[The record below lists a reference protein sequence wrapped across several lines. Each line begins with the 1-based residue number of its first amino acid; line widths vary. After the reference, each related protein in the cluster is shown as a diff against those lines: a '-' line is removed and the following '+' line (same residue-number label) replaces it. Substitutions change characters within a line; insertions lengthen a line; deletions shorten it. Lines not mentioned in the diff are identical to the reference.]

1 MFARKSVHNM
11 NDNLQFWIAVVISL
25 IAIAFTGYQQYIAN
39 KQFLFEKR
47 LYIYQMYKTLVQH
60 QENAI
65 LHFKD
70 KSPEDLCV
78 DDNLIGALTN
88 DVTLESGVVGWN
100 DRNDGSPLMKTENH
114 KSFLAM
120 IEKLRSWGIESSFVF
135 TNKYGKSLYNYF
147 NRYADLCFTV
157 YQYSI
162 LMNDIKN
169 ENKTPN
175 ERYDVLLFDEVKDRQ
190 KSLHIELN
198 QIYGDLCKISESI
211 NISDLEKTISFIRRR

>member
-1 MFARKSVHNM
+1 M

-198 QIYGDLCKISESI
+198 QIYGDLCRISESI

>member
-1 MFARKSVHNM
+1 M
-11 NDNLQFWIAVVISL
+11 NDNLQFWIPVVIS
-25 IAIAFTGYQQYIAN
+25 ITAIVLTGYQQYISN

-47 LYIYQMYKTLVQH
+47 LYLYRMYTILVKH
-60 QENAI
+60 QEDAT
-65 LHFKD
+65 LYFKN
-70 KSPEDLCV
+70 KPPEELCV
-78 DDNLIGALTN
+78 DDRLIGVLTN
-88 DVTLESGVVGWN
+88 DVTLESGAVGWN

-120 IEKLRSWGIESSFVF
+120 IEKLRDYGIESSFVL
-135 TNKYGKSLYNYF
+135 TNKYGKNLCNYF
-147 NRYADLCFTV
+147 NKYADLCFTI
-157 YQYSI
+157 YKYSI

-211 NISDLEKTISFIRRR
+211 NISDLEKTIAFIRRR